1 MLKKKK
7 LTCSGNFFTYGQIIG
22 TEELLSLTV
31 GIVSRPAPRALSS
44 VTHPA
49 WSQERTLG
57 ISWLF
62 SSVCIDAVVYG
73 Y

>member
-1 MLKKKK
+1 MCKKKK
-7 LTCSGNFFTYGQIIG
+7 LMCSGKFRTYGQIS
-22 TEELLSLTV
+22 TEGLLSSAV

-44 VTHPA
+44 GTHPA

-62 SSVCIDAVVYG
+62 SWVCIDEVVYG